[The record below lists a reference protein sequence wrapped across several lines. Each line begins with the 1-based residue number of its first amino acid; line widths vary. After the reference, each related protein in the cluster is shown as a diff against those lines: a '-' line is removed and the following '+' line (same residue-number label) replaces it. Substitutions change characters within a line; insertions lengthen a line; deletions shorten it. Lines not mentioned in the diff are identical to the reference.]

1 MLRNVV
7 AFFASKTSL
16 TVALWALFVGFGI
29 LAYSTL
35 LPREGFPS
43 INVPISVVSGT
54 YFVEDP
60 ELVDREMA
68 QPILDALADRPEI
81 ESLDSTA
88 SSNFVTIIATL
99 DEDYTSTEGAEIINQ
114 ELASVA
120 LPEQAQV
127 EARSLDVSRF
137 LNRFDLLVGVYG
149 PDDVSAIELEEAA
162 AQLVPAFESQPE
174 VVGAEVVELFRR
186 GTDPETGDEVLIES
200 SFNQI
205 TATSGGDA
213 AALQFRP
220 SVAIGLVAAPDT
232 DALAIRDGADA
243 GLASAYEDGLVPDG
257 YEAKVAVDFATQI
270 RKQIS
275 SLQGN
280 VLTGVIAVAIVAL
293 LLISWRASIIT
304 ALFIFT
310 VLATSVGV
318 LYLLGITLNTIS
330 LFGLILALGLF
341 VDDAIVITESIETFR
356 EGRHSAIEIIRHAIK
371 RVGAASISGTITT
384 VLVFAPMLAIS
395 GILGEFIRIL
405 PLSVIVAL
413 VTSLILSLIFI
424 PLAARFVILAA
435 RPAPAVLGGV
445 EDWLSRQTAAGP
457 DTRGRRGLLTAG
469 LGILTAVAFVVVAL
483 GVFLPRVGFNIFPKA
498 KDSTELSA
506 EYTFPP
512 GTTIEQAKALTGEIN
527 RAAADALGSSLV
539 QGYTYSGSAGGAV
552 TQFSL
557 TDIGDRP
564 KAPTLVAERLDPIA
578 EQFGSENEGL
588 RVVFSQIGAGP
599 PEALFPFQVQIRG
612 EDADALARAADDVA
626 ATLDGAEIERPNGTT
641 FQVLETNIELTD
653 VVARRDGDRY
663 VEVQARFD
671 GDDVSTTT
679 AETRE
684 FLEARY
690 GPDELAAL
698 GLPDDALQF
707 DFGLESD
714 NQESFASMG
723 PAFAIALIAML
734 ILLIIQFRS
743 TVQWLL
749 VFLAIPF
756 SLFGVFGGLLLTDNE
771 LSFFVMLGLL
781 GLIGIAVNNT
791 ILLTDFAN
799 QERRAGADRKTAIS
813 TAIRRR
819 FRPLVATTL
828 TTVAGVLPLALSDPF
843 WEPLGYT
850 IIFGLLSST
859 FLVLVSFPYFYLV
872 VEWLRDRVVTPWR
885 RKSEPTDEPR
895 PEPEPELVGA

>member
-16 TVALWALFVGFGI
+16 TAALWVLFVGFGI

-60 ELVDREMA
+60 ELVDQEVA
-68 QPILDALADRPEI
+68 QPVLDALADRPEI
-81 ESLDSTA
+81 ESLDSTS

-99 DEDYTSTEGAEIINQ
+99 DGDYTSTDGAEIINQ
-114 ELASVA
+114 ELASVD
-120 LPEQAQV
+120 LPEQAQA

-162 AQLVPAFESQPE
+162 AELVPAFESQPE

-205 TATSGGDA
+205 TATSSGDDD
-213 AALQFRP
+213 ALQFRS

-232 DALAIRDGADA
+232 DALSIRDGADA

-257 YEAKVAVDFATQI
+257 YQAKVAVDFATQI

-424 PLAARFVILAA
+424 PLAARFLILSA
-435 RPAPAVLGGV
+435 RPAPAVLGRL

-457 DTRGRRGLLTAG
+457 DIRGRRGLFTAG

-564 KAPTLVAERLDPIA
+564 SAPTLVAERLDPIA
-578 EQFGSENEGL
+578 EQFGAENEGL

-599 PEALFPFQVQIRG
+599 PEALFPFQVQIRN

-626 ATLDGAEIERPNGTT
+626 ATLSGAEIERPNGTT

-679 AETRE
+679 AQTQNY
-684 FLEARY
+684 LESQY

-698 GLPDDALQF
+698 GLDEDALQF

-714 NQESFASMG
+714 NQDSFASMG
-723 PAFAIALIAML
+723 PAFAMALIAML
-734 ILLIIQFRS
+734 ILLVIQFRS

-813 TAIRRR
+813 TAVRRR

-885 RKSEPTDEPR
+885 RKSEPIDEPR